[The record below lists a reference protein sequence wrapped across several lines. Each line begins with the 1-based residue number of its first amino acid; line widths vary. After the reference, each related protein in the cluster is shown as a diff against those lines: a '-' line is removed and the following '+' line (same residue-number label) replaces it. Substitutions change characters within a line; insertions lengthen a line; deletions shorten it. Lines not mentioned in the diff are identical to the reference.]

1 MYRCKYAVAKT
12 QHCLFLRDFL
22 RSKAENRATAWSS
35 VSIRQFT
42 CLICKEKNFS
52 PKSLLRLRLLQSLMM
67 TRMTAQV
74 QTCIFDLISKK
85 GNVWS
90 AEVVICQ
97 KLTHGTINQ
106 AVLKAVQ
113 SQRTSFESSLEFQNR
128 EIAYQK
134 NPNPL
139 FASVPLGSFNTLFTA
154 HVLRISSIYHQR
166 WVQQCQPTS
175 TLRLHRCPSSWTR
188 CTPLLSGT
196 WSISKNKE
204 SWSTAVFE
212 KMEEVLRHLEINSL
226 TLEEALSKI
235 FYR

>member
-1 MYRCKYAVAKT
+1 MPRDGGGFSEWLPQISNTVNGQGQRLSLNMYRCKYAVAKT

-35 VSIRQFT
+35 VSIRQFM

-139 FASVPLGSFNTLFTA
+139 FASVPLGSFSTLFTA
-154 HVLRISSIYHQR
+154 HVLRISSIYHQDECFR
-166 WVQQCQPTS
+166 QLFEQ
-175 TLRLHRCPSSWTR
+175 WTHFVPR
-188 CTPLLSGT
+188 VSFKYILIMDKKLDT
-196 WSISKNKE
+196 
-204 SWSTAVFE
+204 
-212 KMEEVLRHLEINSL
+212 
-226 TLEEALSKI
+226 
-235 FYR
+235 